1 MADLQYSR
9 QAIKYLRRMPKSHA
23 QKMRK
28 ALQDI
33 AAGCNRGLDVK
44 WMMSLN
50 AFRLR
55 LGNYRA
61 MYAFRKEG
69 QLLIVAKVGT
79 RGDFY
84 K

>member
-1 MADLQYSR
+1 MAKLQYSK
-9 QAIKYLRRMPKSHA
+9 QASKYLRRMPKSHA

-33 AAGCNRGLDVK
+33 AVGCVRGLDIK
-44 WMMSLN
+44 WMKNLN

-69 QLLIVAKVGT
+69 QLLVVARVGT
-79 RGDFY
+79 RGGFY